1 MTVLVI
7 ANDEIKDELFSHT
20 AKDVIQLTYIQAP
33 ADYVPGKPIDACID
47 LLFVNTAERIGWLN
61 NLPAPLIIINSV
73 ITPLKNIQ
81 QDFIRINGWHTFLNR
96 QIMEAAANN
105 RLLKEK
111 AEKLFL
117 SIGKKT
123 EWVPDITGLITPRIV
138 AAVINEA
145 FFTLEENVSTEE
157 EIDTAMKLGTNYPFG
172 PFEWSKKIGIRHV
185 YEVLQAVH
193 IHTGNERYAI
203 CPLLQEEYEAQR

>member
-1 MTVLVI
+1 MTVLVV
-7 ANDEIKDELFSHT
+7 ANDEIKDELFPPT
-20 AKDVIQLTYIQAP
+20 ANDDVIQLIYIQAP

-47 LLFVNTAERIGWLN
+47 LLFENTAERIGWLN
-61 NLPAPLIIINSV
+61 NLQAPLIIINSV
-73 ITPLKNIQ
+73 ITTLKNIQ

-96 QIMEAAANN
+96 QMMEAASNN
-105 RLLKEK
+105 TLLKEK
-111 AEKLFL
+111 TEKLFL
-117 SIGKKT
+117 SLGKKT

-172 PFEWSKKIGIRHV
+172 PFEWSKKIGQQNIYSLLSALSKEQIR
-185 YEVLQAVH
+185 YQ
-193 IHTGNERYAI
+193 
-203 CPLLQEEYEAQR
+203 PSSLLKQKAFA

>member
-33 ADYVPGKPIDACID
+33 AEYVPGKRIDACID
-47 LLFVNTAERIGWLN
+47 LLFENTSERIGWLN
-61 NLPAPLIIINSV
+61 NLQAPLIIINSV

-96 QIMEAAANN
+96 QMMEAAANN
-105 RLLKEK
+105 TLLKEK
-111 AEKLFL
+111 AENLFL
-117 SIGKKT
+117 SLGKKT

-172 PFEWSKKIGIRHV
+172 PFEWSKKIGLQNIYSLLSALSKEQIR
-185 YEVLQAVH
+185 YQ
-193 IHTGNERYAI
+193 
-203 CPLLQEEYEAQR
+203 PSSLLKQKAFA

>member
-20 AKDVIQLTYIQAP
+20 AKDVIPLTYIQAP

-47 LLFVNTAERIGWLN
+47 LLFENTAERIGWLN
-61 NLPAPLIIINSV
+61 NLQASLIIINSV

-81 QDFIRINGWHTFLNR
+81 RDFIRINGWHTFLKR
-96 QIMEAAANN
+96 QMMEAAANN
-105 RLLKEK
+105 TLLKEK
-111 AEKLFL
+111 AENLFL
-117 SIGKKT
+117 SLGKKT

-172 PFEWSKKIGIRHV
+172 PFEWSKKIGLHNIYSLLSALSKEQIR
-185 YEVLQAVH
+185 YQ
-193 IHTGNERYAI
+193 
-203 CPLLQEEYEAQR
+203 PSSLLKQKAFA

>member
-1 MTVLVI
+1 MNVLLI
-7 ANDEIKDELFSHT
+7 ANDEIKEELFSHT
-20 AKDVIQLTYIQAP
+20 AKDVIQLTYIQAS
-33 ADYVPGKPIDACID
+33 AEYVPGKPIDACID
-47 LLFVNTAERIGWLN
+47 LLFENTVERIGWLN
-61 NLPAPLIIINSV
+61 NLHAPLIIINSV

-96 QIMEAAANN
+96 QMIEAAANN
-105 RLLKEK
+105 TLQKAN

-117 SIGKKT
+117 FLGKKT

-145 FFTLEENVSTEE
+145 FFALEENVSTEE

-172 PFEWSKKIGIRHV
+172 PFEWSKKIGLQNIYSLLSALSKEQIR
-185 YEVLQAVH
+185 YQ
-193 IHTGNERYAI
+193 
-203 CPLLQEEYEAQR
+203 PSSLLKQTAFV

>member
-20 AKDVIQLTYIQAP
+20 AKDVIQLTHIQAP

-47 LLFVNTAERIGWLN
+47 LLFENTAERIGWLN
-61 NLPAPLIIINSV
+61 NLQAPLIIINSV

-96 QIMEAAANN
+96 QMMEAAANN
-105 RLLKEK
+105 TLLKEK
-111 AEKLFL
+111 AENLFL
-117 SIGKKT
+117 SLGKKT

-172 PFEWSKKIGIRHV
+172 PFEWSKKIGLQNIYSLLSALSKEQIR
-185 YEVLQAVH
+185 YQ
-193 IHTGNERYAI
+193 
-203 CPLLQEEYEAQR
+203 PSSLLKQKAFA

>member
-1 MTVLVI
+1 MNVLVI
-7 ANDEIKDELFSHT
+7 ANDEIKEELFSHT

-33 ADYVPGKPIDACID
+33 GDYVPGKPIDACVD
-47 LLFVNTAERIGWLN
+47 LLFENKAERIGWLN
-61 NLPAPLIIINSV
+61 NLQAPLIIINSV

-96 QIMEAAANN
+96 QIIEAAAINTLQKVN
-105 RLLKEK
+105 

-117 SIGKKT
+117 SLGKKP

-145 FFTLEENVSTEE
+145 FFALEENVSTEE

-172 PFEWSKKIGIRHV
+172 PFEWSKKIGVQNIYSLLNELSKEQIR
-185 YEVLQAVH
+185 YQ
-193 IHTGNERYAI
+193 
-203 CPLLQEEYEAQR
+203 PSSLLKQTALA